1 MIVCKSVPFTNVCKL
16 LFGLFIFYFVIFFFF
31 FRCKDG
37 LKEKGFHKA
46 SRAWKDLPGQF
57 ASWSS
62 FFRTIRAANMSACI
76 SLENWE
82 KLISYS

>member
-1 MIVCKSVPFTNVCKL
+1 MIVCKSVPFT
-16 LFGLFIFYFVIFFFF
+16 IWSFYFLFFIFFFF
-31 FRCKDG
+31 IGNLRRRADG
-37 LKEKGFHKA
+37 RLKEKGFHEA

-62 FFRTIRAANMSACI
+62 FFRTIRAANMSAFI

>member
-1 MIVCKSVPFTNVCKL
+1 MIVCKSVPFT
-16 LFGLFIFYFVIFFFF
+16 IWSFYFLFCFFFFF

-37 LKEKGFHKA
+37 LKEKGFHEA

-62 FFRTIRAANMSACI
+62 FFRTIRAANMSAFI

>member
-1 MIVCKSVPFTNVCKL
+1 MYVSYYL
-16 LFGLFIFYFVIFFFF
+16 LFATKKNKKT
-31 FRCKDG
+31 KDG
-37 LKEKGFHKA
+37 LKENGFHKA

>member
-1 MIVCKSVPFTNVCKL
+1 MYVSYYL
-16 LFGLFIFYFVIFFFF
+16 LFGLFIFYFFF
-31 FRCKDG
+31 FRCNDG
-37 LKEKGFHKA
+37 FKEKGFHEA

-62 FFRTIRAANMSACI
+62 FFRTIRAANMSAFI

>member
-16 LFGLFIFYFVIFFFF
+16 LFGLFIFYFFF

-46 SRAWKDLPGQF
+46 SRAWKDLPGQY
-57 ASWSS
+57 APWSS
-62 FFRTIRAANMSACI
+62 FFRTIRAANMSAFI

>member
-1 MIVCKSVPFTNVCKL
+1 MIVCKSVPFT
-16 LFGLFIFYFVIFFFF
+16 IWSFYFLFSFFF

-37 LKEKGFHKA
+37 LKEKGFHEA

-62 FFRTIRAANMSACI
+62 FFRTIRAANMSAFI

>member
-1 MIVCKSVPFTNVCKL
+1 MIVCKSVPFT
-16 LFGLFIFYFVIFFFF
+16 IWSFYFLFSFFFFFFF

-37 LKEKGFHKA
+37 LKEKGFHEA

-62 FFRTIRAANMSACI
+62 FFRTIRAANMSAFI

>member
-1 MIVCKSVPFTNVCKL
+1 MIVCKSVPFT
-16 LFGLFIFYFVIFFFF
+16 IWSFYFLFSFFFFF

-37 LKEKGFHKA
+37 LKEKGFHEA

-62 FFRTIRAANMSACI
+62 FFRTIRAANMSAFI